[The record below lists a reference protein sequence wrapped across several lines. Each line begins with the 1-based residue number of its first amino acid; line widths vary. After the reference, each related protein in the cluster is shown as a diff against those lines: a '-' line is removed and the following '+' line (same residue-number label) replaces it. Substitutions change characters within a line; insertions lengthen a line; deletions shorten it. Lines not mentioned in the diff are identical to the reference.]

1 MLTSDY
7 LNGFLTGRLAAV
19 IIEFV
24 LFYFITRVRFRK
36 LDFLFM
42 LVVYSISLGMQF
54 AVFIPND
61 LAYFLGSS
69 VEILFYWGYFRKRVG
84 NLFSIA
90 AITFICSVN
99 TLLTIIP
106 NWLAKFW
113 PVEYTLLV
121 EIISLVITCWVIKR
135 YRYRINSFF
144 NGENAKVASLLIIYF
159 YIFVIMLNE
168 IGIDGLTPK
177 SELIFCLIIL
187 IQFIFIIAIYVS
199 SVLLQQKLLKKQEE
213 KNMQL
218 YLHNLE
224 SSEDRLR
231 KFKHDYLNLLATLRV
246 NKSLTADQKA
256 IEELEQYTQDQINDP
271 NMWQFKNLNHL
282 HNVAIK
288 NIVLS
293 KLIKMNECGIN
304 YSFECQKNIERLPK
318 NIQIFDL
325 VRIIGIVI
333 DNAIEE
339 SQKLGKEQAMIKI
352 MFYQEKPDELE
363 FKIMN
368 KCAFG
373 QMNLNLIRQKGYTTK
388 KNHQGY
394 GLANIQE
401 INDHY
406 DNMFIDYSIK
416 DNWFSFTLAII

>member
-7 LNGFLTGRLAAV
+7 LNGFLTGRLVAV
-19 IIEFV
+19 IIEFI

-42 LVVYSISLGMQF
+42 LVVYSISLGVQF
-54 AVFIPND
+54 AVSIPND
-61 LAYFLGSS
+61 IAYFSESS
-69 VEILFYWGYFRKRVG
+69 VEILLYWGYFCKRVG

-106 NWLAKFW
+106 NWLVKFW

-159 YIFVIMLNE
+159 YIFVMMLSK
-168 IGIDGLTPK
+168 IGVDGLTPK

-199 SVLLQQKLLKKQEE
+199 SVLLQQKMLKKQEE

-246 NKSLTADQKA
+246 NKSLAADQKA

-304 YSFECQKNIERLPK
+304 YSFECEKNIELLPQ

-339 SQKLGKEQAMIKI
+339 SQKLGKGQGMIKI
-352 MFYQEKPDELE
+352 MFYQENPSELE

-368 KCAFG
+368 KYAFD
-373 QMNLNLIRQKGYTTK
+373 QLNPNQIRQKGYTTK